1 MCVCACG
8 GGGVCGRVGGWGGT
22 VCVRVC
28 VCGGGRGGCVCV
40 CVVVVV
46 VCGATTSCYSN
57 ITRVLLSDS
66 IHTVPSR
73 NVVGRGVFDF
83 CTDQF
88 TCDALALA
96 LIKLSCECGELGV
109 CGLMHVCMLPT
120 RMICLHAR
128 IMLTY
133 ARHVLGLYHM
143 CAWLAHLHCT

>member
-1 MCVCACG
+1 M
-8 GGGVCGRVGGWGGT
+8 
-22 VCVRVC
+22 
-28 VCGGGRGGCVCV
+28 
-40 CVVVVV
+40 

-66 IHTVPSR
+66 IHRVPSR

-128 IMLTY
+128 IILTY
-133 ARHVLGLYHM
+133 ARHVLGICHM
-143 CAWLAHLHCT
+143 CAWLAQLRCTLQQCALFAYSIMYLDISALPTEVVDDVACAICHMCCYDTI